1 MESSGQKRG
10 RISSVVEA
18 SSSALTPPNE
28 KKDKRKKVVGH
39 QDADAARKQMELD
52 FREKERALEEEI
64 TRMLL
69 KGERKKAQFPFQ
81 DPERIREGAHRFL
94 IHKGLVERQP
104 SEKGLKK
111 LGAELYYLQKKTLG
125 RGSPLYK
132 ELIEYFL
139 GKRELRDFL
148 SHKGLP
154 DLKK

>member
-94 IHKGLVERQP
+94 VHKGLVERQP
-104 SEKGLKK
+104 SEKGLKNWGQSYIICK
-111 LGAELYYLQKKTLG
+111 RKRSGGGVLFIKNWSNIFWEK
-125 RGSPLYK
+125 GS
-132 ELIEYFL
+132 
-139 GKRELRDFL
+139 
-148 SHKGLP
+148 
-154 DLKK
+154 